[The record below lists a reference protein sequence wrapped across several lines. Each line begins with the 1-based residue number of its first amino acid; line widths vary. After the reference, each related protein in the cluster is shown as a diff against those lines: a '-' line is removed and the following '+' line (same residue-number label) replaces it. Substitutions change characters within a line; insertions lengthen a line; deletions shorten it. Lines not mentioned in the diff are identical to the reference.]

1 MRGVGGYIYASGI
14 LSLRA
19 APTGGCPFDKTPS
32 QKCLLVLAQPAGGGQ
47 VSLLVPGFKSSIRLR
62 GPAVCDPA
70 KGIGSD
76 GKFRFAGNFD
86 PAAPV
91 SAKPLFSRGEDGI
104 FNQNA
109 VFEMASN
116 KNTCNL
122 YRIKGSLIWQSG
134 FFRTASE

>member
-1 MRGVGGYIYASGI
+1 MSFGFGPTRRRRSSLFVGAWFQI
-14 LSLRA
+14 LD
-19 APTGGCPFDKTPS
+19 PP
-32 QKCLLVLAQPAGGGQ
+32 Q
-47 VSLLVPGFKSSIRLR
+47 